1 MNIDYDGIMLARE
14 SELNSDERRLIAS
27 MMDAMKDG
35 EIPTVDVPTKWSICD
50 YCDGD
55 GGHSRRFGA
64 ISADEWHEWSEEAQ
78 ESYLSGR
85 YDERCDLCNGS
96 GKVRIINED
105 ALPVEVQKWIHAYR
119 EDAYDSAMERYSE
132 RMAGC

>member
-1 MNIDYDGIMLARE
+1 MNIDYDGISLARE
-14 SELNSDERRLIAS
+14 SELNSSENRLIS
-27 MMDAMKDG
+27 SVIDAMKDG
-35 EIPTVDVPTKWSICD
+35 EIPTVTLHTKWVICD

-64 ISADEWHEWSEEAQ
+64 ISAEDFAEWDEDSRH
-78 ESYLSGR
+78 SYLSGR
-85 YDERCDLCNGS
+85 YDERCDSCNGS
-96 GKVRIINED
+96 GKVRVLNED
-105 ALPVEVQKWIHAYR
+105 ILPAEVQDWIQSYR